1 MRDEET
7 HPRDPSRLGPSVD
20 GLLALEVDPSILA
33 AYQGDRGVLLDYT
46 NGEYFGL
53 NEIAAFSWKM
63 LSSGYQFEAIGTDG
77 VDHPRHLMSRHA
89 RVLEVGP
96 TSLLDQKVTVADAAS
111 SDFHAD
117 RAGPGLRQRAVRDD
131 EAASG
136 IADLYTLHRR

>member
-1 MRDEET
+1 MMRDEET

-63 LSSGYQFEAIGTDG
+63 LSSGYQFEAIVNAIIANYQVAEPT
-77 VDHPRHLMSRHA
+77 A
-89 RVLEVGP
+89 R
-96 TSLLDQKVTVADAAS
+96 
-111 SDFHAD
+111 
-117 RAGPGLRQRAVRDD
+117 
-131 EAASG
+131 
-136 IADLYTLHRR
+136 ADLAAFLSDMLRRGLVRPVN